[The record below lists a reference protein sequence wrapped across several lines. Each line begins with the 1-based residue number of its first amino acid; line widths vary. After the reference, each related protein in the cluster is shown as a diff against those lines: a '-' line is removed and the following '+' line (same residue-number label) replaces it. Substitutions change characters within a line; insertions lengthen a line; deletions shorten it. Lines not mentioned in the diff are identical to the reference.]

1 MFTGIVEEQGAVASA
16 GARMNIQCR
25 RVLED
30 TREGS
35 SIAVNGVCLTVTSV
49 DASGFWCDL
58 SPETLARTN
67 LSALREG
74 SRVNLERPAAVGDRL
89 SGHIV
94 QGHVDGTADFLSL
107 EALPDGNWWLKVQVP
122 RELDRYMIHKG
133 SITLDGVS
141 LTIASQ
147 EKTVV
152 GVAIIPYTYE
162 NTVIGSYRAGTTIN
176 VEVDLIGKYV
186 ERFLVSRFS
195 FLVGGGRQGS
205 ADNE

>member
-1 MFTGIVEEQGAVASA
+1 MFTGIVEELGTIAAA
-16 GARMNIQCR
+16 GARMNIKCR
-25 RVLED
+25 IVLAD

-35 SIAVNGVCLTVTSV
+35 SISVNGVCLTATSV

-67 LSALREG
+67 LGALHEG

-94 QGHVDGTADFLSL
+94 QGHVDGTGEFISL
-107 EALPDGNWWLKVQVP
+107 DPLPDGNWWLKVRVP
-122 RELDRYMIHKG
+122 KELDRYMIHKG

-141 LTIASQ
+141 LTIAALEDS
-147 EKTVV
+147 VV
-152 GVAIIPYTYE
+152 GVAIIPFTYG
-162 NTVIGSYRAGTTIN
+162 NTVISSYVDGTRIN

-186 ERFLVSRFS
+186 EKFLVSRFS
-195 FLVGGGRQGS
+195 FLVGGGRGS
-205 ADNE
+205 FGDNG